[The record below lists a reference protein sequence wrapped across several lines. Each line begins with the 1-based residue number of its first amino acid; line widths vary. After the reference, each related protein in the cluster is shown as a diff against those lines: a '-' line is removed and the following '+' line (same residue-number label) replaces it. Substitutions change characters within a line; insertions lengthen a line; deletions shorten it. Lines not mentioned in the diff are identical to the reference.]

1 MSSTDLN
8 AALQTAL
15 AHHQAGQLADA
26 EAGYAAILGIDPH
39 HLDALHLFSAL
50 RLQQGL
56 AKDALALSEQVIAI
70 APGISDA
77 HDNRGSALQALGR
90 GADAAVAF
98 RRAID
103 LNPKAAHHRY
113 NLGNALRSIGDKS
126 GAAAAYKA
134 AIARNPDLL
143 QAYSNLGATLSEIGL
158 FEAAMDCCREAIE
171 KDPSYADAHYNLGN
185 ALREAGH
192 LPKAIDAYY
201 HAIQLDPHHGNALCN
216 QALAQMAMREFDTA
230 IGTFSDAL
238 RANPEHTM
246 ARFYSAVARE
256 MSGAYADDDFAV
268 LPHDDPALDAW
279 NDSWKYVK
287 THSDLSTEII
297 NASFDLLDH
306 ALSAARSEGLV
317 LEFGV
322 RHGHSIRHIAERVNG
337 PVFGFDSFT
346 GLPSSWGHEPE
357 GVYSTEGELPEVPTN
372 VTLIP
377 GWFDETL
384 VSFLEQNP
392 DDIRFCNI
400 DCDIYDSTATV
411 LGHIA
416 PRIKPGSV
424 LVFDE
429 YIVNPTWREDEFQAF
444 QEAVVTY
451 GWKYRYLAFGI
462 ITKQAAVIIE

>member
-1 MSSTDLN
+1 MSPTDLN
-8 AALQTAL
+8 AALQIAL
-15 AHHQAGQLADA
+15 THHQAGQLAEA
-26 EAGYAAILGIDPH
+26 EAGYASILEIEPH
-39 HLDALHLFSAL
+39 HLDALHLFAAL
-50 RLQQGL
+50 RLQQGMS
-56 AKDALALSEQVIAI
+56 KDALTLSEQLIAI
-70 APGISDA
+70 APSISDA

-90 GADAAVAF
+90 GADAAVSF

-113 NLGNALRSIGDKS
+113 NLGNALRSIGDKP

-143 QAYSNLGATLSEIGL
+143 QAYSNLGATLSELGL
-158 FEAAMDCCREAIE
+158 FEASMDCCRKAIQ
-171 KDPSYADAHYNLGN
+171 KNPSYADAHYNLGN
-185 ALREAGH
+185 ALREAGN
-192 LPKAIDAYY
+192 LPEAIDAYY
-201 HAIQLDPHHGNALCN
+201 HTIQLDPNHANAMCN

-246 ARFYSAVARE
+246 AQFYSAVARE

-268 LPHDDPALDAW
+268 LPHGDPTLDAW
-279 NDSWKYVK
+279 NDSWEYVK
-287 THSDLSTEII
+287 AHSDLGTEVI

-337 PVFGFDSFT
+337 AVFGFDSFT

-384 VSFLEQNP
+384 ASFLEQNP
-392 DDIRFCNI
+392 GDIRFCNI

-411 LGHIA
+411 LDLIA

-424 LVFDE
+424 LAFDE

-444 QEAVVTY
+444 QEAVTKH